1 MKLDLTIQELEFIFD
16 NLPSVSEF
24 EVQKEIEF
32 RKNNVKLTDLEFK
45 TYVDSYRHLRNKLL
59 KAVSEKQYQYGESDK
74 L

>member
-32 RKNNVKLTDLEFK
+32 RNNNVKLTDLEFK
-45 TYVDSYRHLRNKLL
+45 TYIDSYRILRNKLL
-59 KAVSEKQYQYGESDK
+59 KAVSEK
-74 L
+74 

>member
-1 MKLDLTIQELEFIFD
+1 MKLDLTIHELEFIFD

-24 EVQKEIEF
+24 EIQKEIEF

-59 KAVSEKQYQYGESDK
+59 KAVSEK
-74 L
+74 

>member
-32 RKNNVKLTDLEFK
+32 RNNNVKLTDLEFK
-45 TYVDSYRHLRNKLL
+45 TYIDSYRMLRNKLL
-59 KAVSEKQYQYGESDK
+59 KAVSEK
-74 L
+74 

>member
-32 RKNNVKLTDLEFK
+32 RKSNVKLTDLEFK
-45 TYVDSYRHLRNKLL
+45 AYVDSYRLLRNKILES
-59 KAVSEKQYQYGESDK
+59 VSEKF
-74 L
+74 

>member
-32 RKNNVKLTDLEFK
+32 RKSNVKLTDLEFK
-45 TYVDSYRHLRNKLL
+45 AYVDSYRLLRNKILES
-59 KAVSEKQYQYGESDK
+59 VSKKY
-74 L
+74 

>member
-32 RKNNVKLTDLEFK
+32 RKSNVKLTDLEFK
-45 TYVDSYRHLRNKLL
+45 AYVDSYRLLRNKILES
-59 KAVSEKQYQYGESDK
+59 VSEKY
-74 L
+74 